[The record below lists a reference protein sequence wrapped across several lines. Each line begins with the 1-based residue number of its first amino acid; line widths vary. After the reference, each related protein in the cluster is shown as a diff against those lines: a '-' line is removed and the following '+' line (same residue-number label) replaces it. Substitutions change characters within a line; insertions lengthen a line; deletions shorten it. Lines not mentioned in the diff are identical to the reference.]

1 MYIHIYYRVMN
12 TITITY
18 TIKFEVYFAPN
29 YKWLDGFLYNAKTGR
44 IIKQVYQGGSIGY
57 IIDGKFKTLKLLR
70 KHLKKPR
77 SIIPHFKHHI
87 KTPL

>member
-29 YKWLDGFLYNAKTGR
+29 YKWLDEIT
-44 IIKQVYQGGSIGY
+44 SI
-57 IIDGKFKTLKLLR
+57 TLLNSKASMTIN
-70 KHLKKPR
+70 KN
-77 SIIPHFKHHI
+77 
-87 KTPL
+87 TTN